1 MLSVASV
8 RSAGGAANYFAKDD
22 YYVGEH
28 ASEVSGW
35 GGNGA
40 DELGLSGEVEK
51 KAFEDLLKGRLPDG
65 EQVGDPER
73 RRAGIDLTFSMPKS
87 ASVLAY
93 VAGDERLLAAHMQ
106 AVRQTMGWVE
116 KTFAEGRTYVDNPK
130 GDPIRTGH
138 LTYALFQHDTS
149 RKLDPQAHIHVVIAN
164 LTKVAGNWQALFND
178 ELWKNNS
185 LIGSVYHASLRAI
198 VEDLGYQTRQ
208 TGKHGQFEIEGVPKD
223 VLTAFSQRRKDIL
236 AKASDLGRDGR
247 NPELMREITKRTRD
261 DKINLDDRD
270 GLRAEWG
277 ERAAAL
283 GFDGKA
289 VVAGA
294 EARVGL
300 AAHRPFG
307 AGAVRHVMEAAA
319 GWAEALREWLKPGDP
334 LLTRGLARLGLSSA
348 EIGAE
353 MAVASAIRI
362 LGQREAAFP
371 IHEVSRTALN
381 LGLSGVTIEHV
392 EARVQALA
400 HKGLLIF
407 GSVGRPDGTTTHVTT
422 PEHIAQERRLLEG
435 LDAGRGNAPMVLP
448 ADQAVVRLQ
457 HQAGSRPLNEEQL
470 GAGIMALSGNDR
482 VVVIQGVAGA
492 GKTTLVSTLAEV
504 ARDEGRRVLGLAQA
518 NTMVEML
525 KGEAGIEAQTV
536 SSFVN
541 QHLRAALAG
550 QGAAFDASRAM
561 LQGTMLVLDEASLV
575 ANKPMNDLVT
585 IANRLGGDRLV
596 MIGDRAQLQPID
608 AGKAF
613 TLIQQHRPALAE
625 LQTSQR
631 QRTEVMK
638 AVAALTRSGHF
649 ASAFKVMG
657 DRVVSAGTDFREAA
671 ARKWLELSA
680 EDRERTALYASG
692 RESRAVLN
700 ALVQEGLKAEGALSG
715 EGQAITRLESLHL
728 TREELRFAQN
738 YRAGQVLEVIGKHRP
753 AGLDAGTYDVIRVS
767 TKGVVSLRDSEG
779 GTIKFRPDRLDPG
792 DKHDSLALSQ
802 RENLVLYE
810 GDRIRWTANDK
821 QRGLLN
827 SAEARVVAIIREG
840 VEVRTGEGVN
850 MLLPHGDRM
859 LSRLGL
865 AYAINMHQAQ
875 GMTADNGIGV
885 MHSAERHLSNQRLT
899 HVMATRVRD
908 ELTIFTDDRGALL
921 RAVESNAG
929 DKASALEHV
938 GKAPSAA
945 SPSSHGRDDG
955 APASAGDGERNVTFA
970 IDPSTIRSRPE
981 PQASPVPQP
990 GQPTIGPE
998 KSMELGL

>member
-35 GGNGA
+35 GGRGA
-40 DELGLSGEVEK
+40 AELGLSGEVEK
-51 KAFEDLLKGRLPDG
+51 QIFEDLLKGKLPDG
-65 EQVGDPER
+65 EQIGDPER
-73 RRAGIDLTFSMPKS
+73 RRAGLDLTFSMPKS

-130 GDPIRTGH
+130 GEPLRTGH

-185 LIGSVYHASLRAI
+185 LMGSVYHAALRTM
-198 VEDLGYQTRQ
+198 VEELGYQTQQ
-208 TGKHGQFEIEGVPKD
+208 TGKHGQFEIEGVPKP
-223 VLTAFSQRRKDIL
+223 VLMAFSQRREDIL
-236 AKASDLGRDGR
+236 AKAADLGRDGR
-247 NPELMREITKRTRD
+247 NPELLREITKRTRD
-261 DKINLDDRD
+261 DKINLEDRD
-270 GLRAEWG
+270 GLRAEWV

-289 VVAGA
+289 VVAEA
-294 EARVGL
+294 EARAGQTTD
-300 AAHRPFG
+300 RPIG
-307 AGAVRHVMEAAA
+307 VKAVRTVMAATA
-319 GWAEALREWLKPGDP
+319 SWAETLREWIRPADP

-348 EIGAE
+348 QVGAE

-371 IHEVSRTALN
+371 IHEIARTALD
-381 LGLSGVTIEHV
+381 LGIKGVTIEGV
-392 EARVQALA
+392 EARVHALA
-400 HKGLLIF
+400 DKGQLIF
-407 GSVGRPDGTTTHVTT
+407 GSTGRRDGAITHATT
-422 PEHIAQERRLLEG
+422 PEHTAEERHLLAG
-435 LDAGRGNAPMVLP
+435 IDAGRGSAPRVLA
-448 ADQAVVRLQ
+448 ADLAATRLQ
-457 HQAGSRPLNEEQL
+457 EQAGLRPLNEEQL
-470 GAGIMALSGNDR
+470 GAGILALSSSDR
-482 VVVIQGVAGA
+482 VIVIQGVAGA
-492 GKTTLVSTLAEV
+492 GKTTLISALAEV
-504 ARDEGRRVLGLAQA
+504 ARSEGRQVLGLAQA

-541 QHLRAALAG
+541 QHLSAALAG
-550 QGAAFDASRAM
+550 KGPAFDASRAM
-561 LQGTMLVLDEASLV
+561 LKDTMLVLDEASLV

-585 IANRLGGDRLV
+585 IANRLGVDRLA

-613 TLIQQHRPALAE
+613 TLIQQHRPAMAE
-625 LQTSQR
+625 LQISQR
-631 QRTEVMK
+631 QRTDQMK
-638 AVAALTRSGHF
+638 AVAVLTRSGHF
-649 ASAFKVMG
+649 AGAFRVLG
-657 DRVVSAGTDFREAA
+657 DRVVNAGADFREAA

-680 EDRERTALYASG
+680 EDRSRTALYASG

-700 ALVQEGLKAEGALSG
+700 ALVQQGLKAEGVLGTESLTIA
-715 EGQAITRLESLHL
+715 RLESLHL

-738 YRAGQVLEVIGKHRP
+738 YRAGQVIEVIGRHRP
-753 AGLDAGTYDVIRVS
+753 AGLEPGVYDVTRVS
-767 TKGVVSLRDSEG
+767 TKGVVSLRDAEG
-779 GTIKFRPDRLDPG
+779 RTARFKPSSLDPH
-792 DKHDSLALSQ
+792 DKRDHLTLSERESLQLHA
-802 RENLVLYE
+802 

-821 QRGLLN
+821 ARGLFN
-827 SAEARVVAIIREG
+827 SAEAQVLGITREG
-840 VEVRTGEGVN
+840 VAVRTSEGVD
-850 MLLPHGDRM
+850 MVLPQGDPM

-875 GMTADNGIGV
+875 GMTTDRGIGV

-908 ELTIFTDDRGALL
+908 DLTIYTNDRDALL
-921 RAVESNAG
+921 RSIEANPG
-929 DKASALEHV
+929 DKASALELA
-938 GKAPSAA
+938 GMADASA
-945 SPSSHGRDDG
+945 SRGSSGPDANSQ
-955 APASAGDGERNVTFA
+955 APADQIKPGLAFE
-970 IDPSTIRSRPE
+970 IDPSTVRGRPDR
-981 PQASPVPQP
+981 QASPVPQP
-990 GQPTIGPE
+990 GQHTIGPE

>member
-40 DELGLSGEVEK
+40 AELGLSGEVEK
-51 KAFEDLLKGRLPDG
+51 KVFEDLLKGRLPDG

-93 VAGDERLLAAHMQ
+93 VAGDERLLSAHMQ

-116 KTFAEGRTYVDNPK
+116 KTFAEGRAYVDNPK

-223 VLTAFSQRRKDIL
+223 VLTAFSQRREDIL

-289 VVAGA
+289 VVADA
-294 EARVGL
+294 ELR
-300 AAHRPFG
+300 AAQGTKKYSTFD
-307 AGAVRHVMEAAA
+307 AVRQIASVATQ
-319 GWAEALREWLKPGDP
+319 WAERLREWLKSGDP
-334 LLTRGLARLGLSSA
+334 LVTSGLARLSLSA
-348 EIGAE
+348 NEIAAE

-371 IHEVSRTALN
+371 IHEISRTALD
-381 LGLSGVTIEHV
+381 LGISGVTIEAV
-392 EARVQALA
+392 EARVRALA
-400 HKGLLIF
+400 DKGQLLY
-407 GSVGRPDGTTTHVTT
+407 GTSGRSDGTVTHVTT
-422 PEHIAQERRLLEG
+422 PELLLEERRLLEG
-435 LDAGRGNAPMVLP
+435 IDAGRGAVAPVLS
-448 ADQAVVRLQ
+448 AGDAATRL
-457 HQAGSRPLNEEQL
+457 AGHSTDRPLSGEQL
-470 GAGIMALSGNDR
+470 DAGILALSSNDR

-492 GKTTLVSTLAEV
+492 GKTTLISAIADA
-504 ARDEGRRVLGLAQA
+504 ARHEGRQVLGLAQA

-525 KGEAGIEAQTV
+525 KTDAGIEAQTV

-541 QHLRAALAG
+541 QHLKAALTG
-550 QGAAFDASRAM
+550 QGEAFAASTAALKD
-561 LQGTMLVLDEASLV
+561 TILVLDEASLV

-585 IANRLGGDRLV
+585 IANRLGIDRLV

-613 TLIQQHRPALAE
+613 TLIQQHRPAMAHLE
-625 LQTSQR
+625 ISHR
-631 QRTEVMK
+631 QRTVHMK
-638 AVAALTRSGHF
+638 SVAALTRTGHF
-649 ASAFKVMG
+649 KDAFEVLAE
-657 DRVVSAGTDFREAA
+657 RVVTAGPDFREAA

-692 RESRAVLN
+692 RATRTQLN
-700 ALVQEGLKAEGALSG
+700 ALVQAGLKAEGTLRG
-715 EGQAITRLESLHL
+715 ESLALCHLEGVHL
-728 TREELRFAQN
+728 TREELRFAN
-738 YRAGQVLEVIGKHRP
+738 NFRAGQVLEVVSRDSST
-753 AGLDAGTYDVIRVS
+753 GLDRGTYDVVGVS
-767 TKGVVSLRDSEG
+767 AKGVVSLRNAEG
-779 GTIKFRPDRLDPG
+779 DRVKFRLDRLDPN
-792 DKHDSLALSQ
+792 DKRDHLALYE
-802 RENLVLYE
+802 RETLRLHE

-821 QRGLLN
+821 ARGLFN
-827 SAEARVVAIIREG
+827 SAAADVVSITREG
-840 VEVRTGEGVN
+840 VEVRTSEGVN

-875 GMTADNGIGV
+875 GMTTDQGIGV

-908 ELTIFTDDRGALL
+908 DFAIYTNDRDALL
-921 RAVESNAG
+921 RSIDANAG
-929 DKASALEHV
+929 DKASALDHV
-938 GKAPSAA
+938 GPQAKQAHI
-945 SPSSHGRDDG
+945 PSSVRSPRPRASTPPTDRDEVYVFDTESLRG
-955 APASAGDGERNVTFA
+955 ARSKQNLDPA
-970 IDPSTIRSRPE
+970 
-981 PQASPVPQP
+981 
-990 GQPTIGPE
+990 PTLTHVPE
-998 KSMELGL
+998 KSIELGL